1 MIPFEQLHQQNHQ
14 ITELSNVLTQLMCE
28 RALCDNP
35 VTSELFFRYVDSVK
49 EHFDLENKHLIT
61 ELLTHNDKDAVNTA
75 KDFMSGSSEIKRVF
89 DKYVR
94 KWCRN
99 KKLRIGSH
107 DQFLAETEDM
117 FRLVLDRL
125 EKETERLYPMVR
137 MVREAA

>member
-1 MIPFEQLHQQNHQ
+1 MIQFEELHQQNHE

-35 VTSELFFRYVDSVK
+35 VTSELFFRYVESVK
-49 EHFDLENKHLIT
+49 KHFDFENKHLIT
-61 ELLTHNDKDAVNTA
+61 VLLQHHDKDAVNTA
-75 KDFMSGSSEIKRVF
+75 NDFLSGSAEIKRVF

-107 DQFLAETEDM
+107 EQFMSDTEDM
-117 FRLVLDRL
+117 FRLVLERI
-125 EKETERLYPMVR
+125 EMETERLYPMVR
-137 MVREAA
+137 KIREAA